1 MNNQEKAL
9 RSHIR
14 KAIKIV
20 KEKRENKVLQEEQRL
35 RNIIRSMI
43 IEAKKVPKWDS
54 YGKNNL
60 DVMLM
65 KTNFLDALET
75 GYKALT
81 TTEEQ
86 RESYELHIMQNLQRT
101 LNLEKAKDQT
111 GDQSADLNEQDLNV
125 TVGDGGLMGLAPDE
139 EEKQEVDK
147 DFEEFKVQGQD
158 YSGLREAYEAFRLIQ
173 ETLLTYWKKMDLEE
187 DRETFYDNLME
198 QMNLYFDKWESELDL
213 TPADPRD
220 IDDTPMDDPEPEVEL
235 EPDEPVLDLDMDEP
249 EEEEE
254 EEEEGL

>member
-20 KEKRENKVLQEEQRL
+20 KEKRENKAVQEEQKL
-35 RNIIRSMI
+35 RNIIRKMI

-81 TTEEQ
+81 TTEDQ
-86 RESYELHIMQNLQRT
+86 RKSYEVHIMQNLQRT

-111 GDQSADLNEQDLNV
+111 GDQSNDLNEQDVNV

-139 EEKQEVDK
+139 EKQQEVK
-147 DFEEFKVQGQD
+147 ENMIKFE
-158 YSGLREAYEAFRLIQ
+158 R
-173 ETLLTYWKKMDLEE
+173 
-187 DRETFYDNLME
+187 
-198 QMNLYFDKWESELDL
+198 
-213 TPADPRD
+213 
-220 IDDTPMDDPEPEVEL
+220 
-235 EPDEPVLDLDMDEP
+235 
-249 EEEEE
+249 
-254 EEEEGL
+254 

>member
-20 KEKRENKVLQEEQRL
+20 KEKRENKAVQEEQKL
-35 RNIIRSMI
+35 RNIIRKMI

-81 TTEEQ
+81 TTEDQ
-86 RESYELHIMQNLQRT
+86 RKSYEVHIMQNLQRT

-111 GDQSADLNEQDLNV
+111 GDQSNDLNEQDVNV

-139 EEKQEVDK
+139 EKQQEVDK

-158 YSGLREAYEAFRLIQ
+158 YSGLREAYEAFRLVQ

-187 DRETFYDNLME
+187 DREIFYDNLME

-213 TPADPRD
+213 SPENPRD

-249 EEEEE
+249 AEEEE